1 MSFQTTDPSAHGYL
15 YNNCLVI
22 HNKKAVED
30 AEVHSHIS
38 TNYSYNVPN
47 DDHKTIIID
56 KNVFSVREYYNIFSI
71 IPIVYNMPEHS
82 ELTISSITSVI
93 TKMISS
99 KTSLKWLLN
108 TINFKIFLFFPDNK
122 KMPFGFVKDA
132 YHEKDI
138 FDLAFP
144 EKLPVYIKTF
154 QFDNNGDVKLL
165 PTEDNSVFTRSL
177 YESIIYGK
185 APITS
190 TTSTTSTVLSQ
201 PLTSTVTTNP
211 FGGISQNVQ
220 NSPAPF
226 AASAAAGNSFG
237 ASSTA
242 GNNPNP
248 FGATSS
254 AGNPFG
260 ATSAVGNSF
269 GASSA
274 AGNNPNPF
282 GATSAA
288 CNNPNPFGSSA
299 VGNNPNPFG
308 ATTSNSNLYGQ
319 PNLFNKTATTQKLY
333 TYGQ

>member
-1 MSFQTTDPSAHGYL
+1 MSFQTTDPSEHGYL

-22 HNKKAVED
+22 HNKKAVGD
-30 AEVHSHIS
+30 AETHSYIN

-47 DDHKTIIID
+47 DEHKTIIID

-71 IPIVYNMPEHS
+71 VPIVYNMHEHS
-82 ELTISSITSVI
+82 ELTISCLTSVI

-122 KMPFGFVKDA
+122 KMPFGFVKDSC
-132 YHEKDI
+132 HEKDI

-154 QFDNNGDVKLL
+154 QFDDKGDVKLL

-185 APITS
+185 TATAS
-190 TTSTTSTVLSQ
+190 TTSIASIAPIMPIASITSLPQTQQNFSTTGTA
-201 PLTSTVTTNP
+201 NP
-211 FGGISQNVQ
+211 FGTS
-220 NSPAPF
+220 SAPTNTF
-226 AASAAAGNSFG
+226 GVGAVTSATSNPFG
-237 ASSTA
+237 STSK
-242 GNNPNP
+242 PNP

-254 AGNPFG
+254 
-260 ATSAVGNSF
+260 
-269 GASSA
+269 
-274 AGNNPNPF
+274 NPNPF
-282 GATSAA
+282 GVGTVS
-288 CNNPNPFGSSA
+288 NTNQFG
-299 VGNNPNPFG
+299 
-308 ATTSNSNLYGQ
+308 TTSSSNPYGQ
-319 PNLFNKTATTQKLY
+319 PNLFNKTATQKLY